1 MENEED
7 VLNFDEKKTLSSFKG
22 SRIYGNDKKAL
33 IKEAKFRKKLK
44 RKGLGFTNKL
54 AVSIMLLLFLGLF
67 MGYKLAVKS
76 IEAQYTGALMCYTC
90 VFTPIGTACSIV
102 LACVVQKNK
111 AENTGADGMGITF
124 AAAQSNNFKTESDEL
139 FDNSPAI

>member
-7 VLNFDEKKTLSSFKG
+7 VLKFDEKKTLSSFKG

-67 MGYKLAVKS
+67 MGYNLAVKS

-90 VFTPIGTACSIV
+90 VFTPIGTACSV
-102 LACVVQKNK
+102 
-111 AENTGADGMGITF
+111 DGMGITF